1 MDLMKKNTLSIV
13 LALMVLAA
21 LSSCFHFNDH
31 DISISTSDDDNEYE
45 MDADYKRSQTHA
57 VQVYLN
63 DHLLNGE
70 VKLKRNG
77 YVDREITLDDK
88 TTFHINSNPGSL
100 NIRID
105 KTENSEESCE
115 RIRVACEDLKEILA
129 DN

>member
-1 MDLMKKNTLSIV
+1 MKKNTLSIV
-13 LALMVLAA
+13 LALMILAA

-31 DISISTSDDDNEYE
+31 DISISISDDDNEYE

-70 VKLKRNG
+70 VKLKRND

-115 RIRVACEDLKEILA
+115 RIRVVCEDLKEILA